1 MTSILKVS
9 AIQDPTNSN
18 TALSIDSS
26 GQVALPNI
34 PYARV
39 NVNTATTVTP
49 PATVPF
55 DTVLGSN
62 GIVWNT
68 TNYTFTVPITGLYN
82 FSGAVRFNADRLF
95 AYWGV
100 VEDATTTYVQDAK
113 LILATGEASAGLTT
127 PIGSC
132 LLPLTA
138 GTDYSI
144 LCQDSLLAAVAIGG
158 GQTWMDIHL
167 VG

>member
-9 AIQDPTNSN
+9 EIQDPTNSN

-39 NVNTATTVTP
+39 IVGTTTTVTP
-49 PATVPF
+49 PAKVPF

-82 FSGAVRFNADRLF
+82 FSGAVRFNADRAF
-95 AYWGV
+95 AYWFV
-100 VEDATTTYVQDAK
+100 ADAADGYVQNSK
-113 LILATGEASAGLTT
+113 LILATGESGSGLIT

-138 GTDYSI
+138 GTDYRI
-144 LCQDSLLAAVAIGG
+144 RTQDNVLAAVGINAD
-158 GQTWMDIHL
+158 QSWMDVHL

>member
-1 MTSILKVS
+1 MTSILKVTE
-9 AIQDPTNSN
+9 IQDPTNSN

-39 NVNTATTVTP
+39 NLSTATSISS

-68 TNYTFTVPITGLYN
+68 TNYTFTVPINGLYN
-82 FSGAVRFNADRLF
+82 FSGAVRFSADRLF
-95 AYWGV
+95 VYWGV
-100 VEDATTTYVQDAK
+100 VVDATTTFVQASK
-113 LILATGEASAGLTT
+113 IILNTGESGSGLVTAV
-127 PIGSC
+127 GSC

-144 LCQDSLLAAVAIGG
+144 LGQDSTTGTVTIAAE
-158 GQTWMDIHL
+158 QTWMDIHL